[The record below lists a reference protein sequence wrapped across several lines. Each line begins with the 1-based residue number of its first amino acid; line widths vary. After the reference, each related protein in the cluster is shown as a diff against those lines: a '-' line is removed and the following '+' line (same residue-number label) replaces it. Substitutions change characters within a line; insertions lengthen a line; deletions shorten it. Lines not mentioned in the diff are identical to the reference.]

1 MIYYYL
7 HPLKPLYMVTELLA
21 TQPQPQ
27 VMIKSTNV
35 MQSLNKYKNFTVS
48 YFNKYHHPPT
58 IDFLPLCSEVVP
70 SICKSS
76 LSQYCC
82 VQDNSQVNYFSSVPC
97 RHSGLERIV
106 YQMK

>member
-35 MQSLNKYKNFTVS
+35 MQSLNKYKNFTYLELAYQVVLALDPLS
-48 YFNKYHHPPT
+48 RRLHTHHNLLT
-58 IDFLPLCSEVVP
+58 NSE
-70 SICKSS
+70 
-76 LSQYCC
+76 Y
-82 VQDNSQVNYFSSVPC
+82 
-97 RHSGLERIV
+97 
-106 YQMK
+106 